1 MWMVHNLNKHTLKA
15 EGAFDAE
22 WNTGQLLEA
31 SFAKWYFSLLL
42 LLFLTFQTDQ
52 NDYFLINNKNNLYIF

>member
-1 MWMVHNLNKHTLKA
+1 MWMVHNLNKHTLKD

-22 WNTGQLLEA
+22 WNTWQLLEA

-42 LLFLTFQTDQ
+42 LFLTFQTDQ
-52 NDYFLINNKNNLYIF
+52 NEYFLINNKNNLYIF